1 MEFVNQ
7 QYREALVHLRTIL
20 DINANE
26 DENKIKELAVQVE
39 SVLQRGLT
47 ALKKVDKVNDF

>member
-20 DINANE
+20 DNNANE
-26 DENKIKELAVQVE
+26 DENKTKELAVHVE
-39 SVLQRGLT
+39 GVLQRGLT
-47 ALKKVDKVNDF
+47 AVKKVDKVNDF